1 MKTDSKVAVVASI
14 IANVAIAI
22 TKIAV
27 ALATSST
34 AMLAEGVHSIIN
46 CFDGT
51 LLLIGDS
58 RAKQPPDASHPFGY
72 GREVF
77 FWSLIVA
84 VLFFAL
90 GGGFSIYEGIRRTV
104 APRPLGDPK
113 WSYIVLGIAALFDG
127 TSFVIGLRT
136 FRAHAGGRA
145 IWRAVRE
152 SKNPALFSVVLEDI
166 ADLSGLALAFLG
178 VLLSHAFDQPRLDGV
193 AAVLIGLVL
202 TSVATLLLIET
213 HSLLIGESASP
224 ALVRAI
230 RNVLREQQGL
240 SDRGD
245 PATVHLGPDAVLV
258 ALRLGFAPG
267 LSAEGAVASIDDVTR
282 RIRMEHP
289 EVRRVLVELLPPN
302 APDE

>member
-152 SKNPALFSVVLEDI
+152 SKNPALFS
-166 ADLSGLALAFLG
+166 
-178 VLLSHAFDQPRLDGV
+178 
-193 AAVLIGLVL
+193 
-202 TSVATLLLIET
+202 
-213 HSLLIGESASP
+213 
-224 ALVRAI
+224 
-230 RNVLREQQGL
+230 
-240 SDRGD
+240 
-245 PATVHLGPDAVLV
+245 
-258 ALRLGFAPG
+258 
-267 LSAEGAVASIDDVTR
+267 
-282 RIRMEHP
+282 
-289 EVRRVLVELLPPN
+289 
-302 APDE
+302 